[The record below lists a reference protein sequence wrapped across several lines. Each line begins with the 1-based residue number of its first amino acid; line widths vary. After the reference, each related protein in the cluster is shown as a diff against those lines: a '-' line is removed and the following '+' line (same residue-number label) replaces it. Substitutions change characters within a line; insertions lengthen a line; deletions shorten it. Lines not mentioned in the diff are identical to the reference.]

1 MIFYALM
8 SILCLFYD
16 ISTFQSFFMNFYDFM
31 PSGSPERIHGVM
43 VSAMDFYPG
52 DRGSIP
58 RQVEMFIN
66 LKYSFRMRLWES
78 FHASGPTAPEV
89 PHPLNVVCGS

>member
-31 PSGSPERIHGVM
+31 PSGSPG
-43 VSAMDFYPG
+43 
-52 DRGSIP
+52 
-58 RQVEMFIN
+58 FIN
-66 LKYSFRMRLWES
+66 IFVMADSETNTLSQLTTDDINIYS
-78 FHASGPTAPEV
+78 SGNFTQ
-89 PHPLNVVCGS
+89 